1 MYTVCD
7 GVNLCMQG
15 QVEAHTAGNY
25 YREYHT
31 KAHRNVASGLIE
43 AIGNKK
49 LPPISSHLPI

>member
-7 GVNLCMQG
+7 MQG

-31 KAHRNVASGLIE
+31 KTPQCTVASGLIE

-49 LPPISSHLPI
+49 LPQLCAYINM